1 MKRTFTFAFL
11 YIINLF
17 SFYLQHFFFFFRCQ
31 KKTIINTTTSI
42 LLHMHVRPNAK
53 INAIREINSNNEIGI
68 DIAADAQDG
77 KANYELIDYIK
88 NSRKSIRNYS

>member
-1 MKRTFTFAFL
+1 
-11 YIINLF
+11 
-17 SFYLQHFFFFFRCQ
+17 
-31 KKTIINTTTSI
+31 
-42 LLHMHVRPNAK
+42 MHVRPNAK